1 MKRMIGLILACCM
14 LFLIGIPAIAAEP
27 RAAAVLFS
35 DQDAIRND
43 NEVRM
48 LVDLG
53 LISGYGDG
61 TFRPENGITREETA
75 KLIAMLCTDEPS
87 APGAPVFLD
96 TSGSWAADYIS
107 YCASRGII
115 AGSNGYFRPKD
126 GVTAQELAKMLLV
139 VLGEDS
145 ARYVGSGW
153 ADAVNADAIAF
164 GIYNGY
170 NRNYA
175 AALCRDDACLLIYN
189 ATQCSAVVYPEQ
201 DGVLRYE
208 LDELMNPK
216 TFLEVRYNLVRYTAV
231 LTANECADLNLAGG
245 KLENGYSRLEG
256 YSKLFAVSTDLGLL
270 GRNVNI
276 YMRGNTVVGV
286 PCYAA
291 GELYYTFADSAE
303 LAQLCSEGVFSLGEN
318 TQYYYNFDAVT
329 ADILN
334 QLPPNA
340 KITVIDHTGDMVF
353 DTVLIATCIESA
365 VTSLH
370 PLTVSTGMQQNVEV
384 SAFNSVDSFTVGQQV
399 FYLQICGKGY
409 IRPAE

>member
-1 MKRMIGLILACCM
+1 MRRIIGLILACCM
-14 LFLIGIPAIAAEP
+14 LFLMGSAAIAVEP
-27 RAAAVLFS
+27 RTVPLAFT

-75 KLIAMLCTDEPS
+75 KLIAMLCTDDPT
-87 APGAPVFLD
+87 ADNAPVFSD
-96 TSGSWAADYIS
+96 TAGSWASTYIS

-115 AGSNGYFRPKD
+115 VGSNGRFRPKD
-126 GVTAQELAKMLLV
+126 GITAQELAKMLLV
-139 VLGEDS
+139 VLGES
-145 ARYVGSGW
+145 PERYVGAAW
-153 ADAVNADAIAF
+153 ADAVNSDAVAF

-170 NRNYA
+170 NKNYA
-175 AALCRDDACLLIYN
+175 APLCRDDACLLIYN
-189 ATQCSAVVYPEQ
+189 AMQCSAVVYPDQ
-201 DGVLRYE
+201 TGMLRYE

-216 TFLEVRYNLVRYTAV
+216 TYLEVRYDRVRYTAI
-231 LTANECADLNLAGG
+231 LTANECADLGAAGG
-245 KLENGYSRLEG
+245 RLEAGYSRLEG

-276 YMRGNTVVGV
+276 YMRGDTVVGV

-291 GELYYTFADSAE
+291 GELYYTFADRAE
-303 LAQLCSEGVFSLGEN
+303 LEQLCSEGVFSLGPD
-318 TQYYYNFDAVT
+318 TQYYSNFDAVT

-353 DTVLIATCIESA
+353 DTVLVTTCTEA
-365 VTSLH
+365 VVSSLH
-370 PLTVSTGMQQNVEV
+370 PLTASVGSQNVAV
-384 SAFNSVDSFTVGQQV
+384 SAYNSVDSFTPGQQV
-399 FYLQICGKGY
+399 LYMQICGKGY
-409 IRPAE
+409 IRPIE